1 MGTENCRGNKPKL
14 KISGLGWDSDGELLE
29 FEQAKL
35 FPYGGGALI
44 AVEGNVL
51 NSYEE
56 LEKLA
61 EKEPY
66 KYKQYLEVIF
76 LPIIVGG

>member
-1 MGTENCRGNKPKL
+1 VDGMENRPKL
-14 KISGLGWDSDGELLE
+14 QVSGLGWDSGGETRN
-29 FEQAKL
+29 FEEARL

-44 AVEGNVL
+44 AVEGQVI

-56 LEKLA
+56 LVKLA
-61 EKEPY
+61 DQEPY
-66 KYKQYLEVIF
+66 KYKEYLEVIF

>member
-1 MGTENCRGNKPKL
+1 MDTKPKL
-14 KISGLGWDSDGELLE
+14 KVSGLGWESAGEIRD
-29 FEQAKL
+29 FEAAKL

-44 AVEGNVL
+44 AVEGQVI

-61 EKEPY
+61 EQEPY
-66 KYKQYLEVIF
+66 KYKEFLEVIF